1 MRYIIPLVILV
12 ASLSSCSR
20 YQYMTLNS
28 SQLNKNDQN
37 QFVFENDTIRL
48 TYDFSGS
55 DGPISV
61 NVYNKTNQPLYVNW
75 KKSALIRNEHALSYF
90 DKNAYFWGSSEGYAY
105 RFGNSRS
112 ALGSFASTGSNFS
125 GTVALPEGMA
135 FVPPGSS
142 ISKGLV
148 LLSQTGPMVAD
159 IPDSVAEQRVN
170 VDYNLLIAKYRKETF
185 DASTSPVKFKSYLT
199 FVLGSNNTLEFSE
212 TNEFFVEEALDT
224 KNVPED
230 FPLYQQRGDKFYIKY
245 QRQQ

>member
-1 MRYIIPLVILV
+1 MRYIIPLVFLA

-28 SQLNKNDQN
+28 SQLSKNDQH
-37 QFVFENDTIRL
+37 QLVFENDTIRL

-55 DGPISV
+55 NGPISV
-61 NVYNKTNQPLYVNW
+61 NVYNKTSQPLYVNW
-75 KKSALIRNEHALSYF
+75 KKSALIRNEHALSYY
-90 DKNAYFWGSSEGYAY
+90 DKNAYFWGTSDGYAY
-105 RFGNSRS
+105 RFGNPHS
-112 ALGSFASTGSNFS
+112 ALGSFTSTSSNFS
-125 GTVALPEGMA
+125 GTVDLPEGMA

-148 LLSQTGPMVAD
+148 LLSQSGPMVAD
-159 IPDSVAEQRVN
+159 IPDSIAEQRLT
-170 VDYNLLIAKYRKETF
+170 VDYNLLVGKYRKETF
-185 DASTSPVKFKSYLT
+185 DASTSPVRFKSYLT

-212 TNEFFVEEALDT
+212 SNEFFVEEALDT
-224 KNVPED
+224 KNMPED

>member
-1 MRYIIPLVILV
+1 
-12 ASLSSCSR
+12 
-20 YQYMTLNS
+20 MTLNS

>member
-1 MRYIIPLVILV
+1 MRYIIPLVFLV
-12 ASLSSCSR
+12 AGLSSCSR

-28 SQLNKNDQN
+28 PQLSKNDEH

-48 TYDFSGS
+48 TYDFNGS

-75 KKSALIRNEHALSYF
+75 KKSALIRNEHALSYY
-90 DKNAYFWGSSEGYAY
+90 DKNAYFQGSSDGYAY

-112 ALGSFASTGSNFS
+112 SLGSFTSTASEFS

-142 ISKGLV
+142 ISKGLA
-148 LLSQTGPMVAD
+148 LLSQSGPMVAE
-159 IPDSVAEQRVN
+159 IPDSVAEQQLT
-170 VDYNLLIAKYRKETF
+170 VDYNLLVAKYRKETF
-185 DASTSPVKFKSYLT
+185 DASTSPVRFKSYLT

-224 KNVPED
+224 RNMPED
-230 FPLYQQRGDKFYIKY
+230 FPLYQPRGDKFFIKY